1 MARGRASPQRRVREK
16 ERGPARMGKRRNGEI
31 LGATMVEAHQRRR
44 NSLEPS
50 TNSLI
55 EDEPLVESRN

>member
-1 MARGRASPQRRVREK
+1 
-16 ERGPARMGKRRNGEI
+16 
-31 LGATMVEAHQRRR
+31 VEAHQRRR